1 MDERESDWLDIFQE
15 KKEVKYGME
24 VFILE
29 KK

>member
-1 MDERESDWLDIFQE
+1 LDIFQE

-29 KK
+29 KKWVSIKNF